1 MSARPLPRRWWL
13 GLGVVALGAVWLW
26 GARSIA
32 STTHFIGLGPSAMI
46 TAVGAGLVVL
56 GLLLGW
62 QEWHG
67 LTVPV
72 DDEEGAGPF
81 SGRRFALAVAG
92 IALPLVAMAPLGFP
106 ITAMGTFALVARAF
120 GSRRLLLDLLIGAVL
135 GALLWWLF
143 SKLGVHLG
151 KFLPLVR

>member
-1 MSARPLPRRWWL
+1 MSARQLPRRWWL
-13 GLGVVALGAVWLW
+13 GLGVMALGAVWLW

-32 STTHFIGLGPSAMI
+32 STTHFIGVGPSAMI
-46 TAVGAGLVVL
+46 TAVGAGLVLL
-56 GLLLGW
+56 GLMLAW
-62 QEWHG
+62 QEWRG
-67 LTVPV
+67 LAPPV
-72 DDEEGAGPF
+72 EDEEGATGF
-81 SGRRFALAVAG
+81 SGHRFALAVAG
-92 IALPLVAMAPLGFP
+92 IALPLVAMVPLGFP
-106 ITAMGTFALVARAF
+106 FTAMGTFALVARAF